1 MLQVRTIHSEAALSG
16 ANDRHLG
23 IGGREQRVVR
33 DPGFPD
39 QHFTVAD
46 EPSVKVVEAAAVCA
60 RLDPQYHDAAE
71 PAPAEHPLQR
81 HGLRQAAGFAREP
94 RRRAVHRAR
103 QTAGA
108 QVFVRR

>member
-16 ANDRHLG
+16 ANERHLG

-46 EPSVKVVEAAAVCA
+46 EPGVKVVEAA
-60 RLDPQYHDAAE
+60 
-71 PAPAEHPLQR
+71 
-81 HGLRQAAGFAREP
+81 G
-94 RRRAVHRAR
+94 
-103 QTAGA
+103 T
-108 QVFVRR
+108 